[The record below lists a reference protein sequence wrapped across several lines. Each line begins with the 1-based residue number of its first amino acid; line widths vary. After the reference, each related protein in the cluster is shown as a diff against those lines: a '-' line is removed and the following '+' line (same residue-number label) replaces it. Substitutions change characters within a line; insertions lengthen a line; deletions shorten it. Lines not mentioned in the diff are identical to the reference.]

1 MMAFLFLA
9 MINLSFGF
17 YHCFFDAGKRYGVDP
32 YLLVAIASVES
43 GLNPRAINYNRNG
56 SVDYGIMQINS
67 HWIKKYKILQEWIWE
82 PCYNIHFG
90 AMVLKRC
97 MDKYAGNLKLAVD
110 CYNKGERAK
119 ENSQYVL
126 RVYKRHSKVV
136 QMVKEGVPKIF
147 PP

>member
-1 MMAFLFLA
+1 MKTITFLLLFSL
-9 MINLSFGF
+9 NLSFAF

-43 GLNPRAINYNRNG
+43 GFNPRAINRNKNG

-67 HWIKKYKILQEWIWE
+67 HWLKKYKIPTEWIWE

-97 MDKYAGNLKLAVD
+97 MDAKKGNVKLAID
-110 CYNKGERAK
+110 CYNKGDKAR
-119 ENSQYVL
+119 ENSEYVL
-126 RVYKRHSKVV
+126 KVYKKHARVLRMV
-136 QMVKEGVPKIF
+136 Q
-147 PP
+147 